1 MKVTI
6 GVPTERRTYRGP
18 NDTPIIVTIPFT
30 TEKGYE
36 GEVVLEEKDA
46 QDEAKIKEAIKAKVM
61 ALEAMIG
68 KGITL

>member
-36 GEVVLEEKDA
+36 GAVVLEEIDA
-46 QDEAKIKEAIKAKVM
+46 ASEEKVKEAIKKKVT
-61 ALEAMIG
+61 ALEGMIG

>member
-18 NDTPIIVTIPFT
+18 DDTPIIVTIPFT

-46 QDEAKIKEAIKAKVM
+46 QDEGKIKEAIKVKIA
-61 ALEAMIG
+61 ALEGIIG
-68 KGITL
+68 KPVTL

>member
-18 NDTPIIVTIPFT
+18 NDTPIIVTIPFK

-36 GEVVLEEKDA
+36 GEVVLEEIDA
-46 QDEAKIKEAIKAKVM
+46 ASEEKVKEAIKKKAT
-61 ALEAMIG
+61 ALEGMIG

>member
-18 NDTPIIVTIPFT
+18 DDTPIIVTIPFT

-46 QDEAKIKEAIKAKVM
+46 ASREKVLEAIKAKVA
-61 ALEAMIG
+61 ALEEVIG
-68 KGITL
+68 KTITL

>member
-36 GEVVLEEKDA
+36 GEVVLEEIDA
-46 QDEAKIKEAIKAKVM
+46 ASEEKVKEAIKKKVA
-61 ALEAMIG
+61 ALEGMIG

>member
-36 GEVVLEEKDA
+36 GEVVLEEADA
-46 QDEAKIKEAIKAKVM
+46 ASEEKVKEAIKKKVT
-61 ALEAMIG
+61 ALEGMIG

>member
-46 QDEAKIKEAIKAKVM
+46 QSEEKIKEAIKAKIAAV
-61 ALEAMIG
+61 EGIIG
-68 KGITL
+68 KSVTL

>member
-36 GEVVLEEKDA
+36 GEVVLEEIDA
-46 QDEAKIKEAIKAKVM
+46 ASEEKVKEAIKKKIT
-61 ALEAMIG
+61 ALEGMIG

>member
-36 GEVVLEEKDA
+36 GEVVLEEIDA
-46 QDEAKIKEAIKAKVM
+46 ASEEKVKEAIKKKVT
-61 ALEAMIG
+61 ALEGMIG

>member
-36 GEVVLEEKDA
+36 GEVVLEEIDA
-46 QDEAKIKEAIKAKVM
+46 ASEEKVKEAIKKKAT
-61 ALEAMIG
+61 ALEGMIG

>member
-18 NDTPIIVTIPFT
+18 DDTPIIVTIPFT

-46 QDEAKIKEAIKAKVM
+46 QDEAKIKEAIKVKIA
-61 ALEAMIG
+61 ALEGVIG
-68 KGITL
+68 KSVTL